1 MRKSL
6 LTLLVGATA
15 LALPVSA
22 LSYQKPMKDP
32 SFPQSNAGFGDINTG
47 INDRQMTLADALTLE
62 RKVGVWYDYARDVGS
77 VTARLQATGAEKT
90 TLLVPLDSAISK
102 MARKPHQNTDG
113 SYASEQE
120 MEANV
125 VRFLSSHIIPGST
138 SLPTTG
144 KVKTLEDGVEVEILQ
159 HGDGWI
165 VQPGDIIVMG
175 VKDASNGKILFLDG
189 VIQY

>member
-125 VRFLSSHIIPGST
+125 VRFLSSHIIPGSI